1 MNEPPRLVL
10 RRNEIVPAAGRR
22 VDWLEPQN
30 LVGERVANVMRTEIA
45 ATPRGQAVSIKNASF
60 AATGFLV
67 MEDGRRFPGWV
78 AVFEIFFP
86 ENIVAYVGTYHG
98 LTHV

>member
-1 MNEPPRLVL
+1 
-10 RRNEIVPAAGRR
+10 
-22 VDWLEPQN
+22 
-30 LVGERVANVMRTEIA
+30 MRTEIA
-45 ATPRGQAVSIKNASF
+45 ATPRGQAASIKNASF

-86 ENIVAYVGTYHG
+86 ENIVDGRRVFFIPDDPAVEAEAVPGSRLASLLVPGPARRATSEAKP
-98 LTHV
+98 TSQ